1 MYMYNIVTNN
11 IFFQQNRIAKSK
23 KSKKVEKFF
32 LGEGNGGWNF
42 KKNVYPLNWL
52 FD

>member
-32 LGEGNGGWNF
+32 LGRGTEGGIF
-42 KKNVYPLNWL
+42 KKIYTR
-52 FD
+52 